1 MKVAELQEFVD
12 SWIAANGGYWPILSN
27 LARLT
32 EEVGELARHVNAHE
46 GIKPLPDGTESAAGE
61 IGDVLFTIAA
71 LARQLDV
78 DLEQAVAAL
87 VLKQRARGMDGA
99 TVGQAQ

>member
-1 MKVAELQEFVD
+1 MQVAELQEFVD
-12 SWIAANGGYWPILSN
+12 AFIGANGGYWPILSN

-32 EEVGELARHVNAHE
+32 EEVGELARHVNARA
-46 GIKPLPDGTESAAGE
+46 GVKRLPDGTESAAGE
-61 IGDVLFTIAA
+61 IGDILFVLAA

-87 VLKQRARGMDGA
+87 VTKQRARETGGK
-99 TVGQAQ
+99 GPG